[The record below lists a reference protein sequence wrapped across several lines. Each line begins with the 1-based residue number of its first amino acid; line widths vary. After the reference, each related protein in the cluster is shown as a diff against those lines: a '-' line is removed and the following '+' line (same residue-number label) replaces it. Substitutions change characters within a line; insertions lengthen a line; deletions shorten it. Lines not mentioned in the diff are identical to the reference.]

1 MSFHGGMAVMLQT
14 TPHVIG
20 GGGVAIVL
28 SIRSSAWKMKGRAFH
43 SVYILVQV

>member
-1 MSFHGGMAVMLQT
+1 MSFHGEMVMLQT
-14 TPHVIG
+14 TPHVIGG